1 MSFKYQKFIVKKP
14 EIRLLEGVSPIL
26 LQFKIWYNLTF
37 ARYRILLHS
46 LVISHSVIDRMNVLD
61 TLRRQ

>member
-1 MSFKYQKFIVKKP
+1 MSFKYQKLIVKKP
-14 EIRLLEGVSPIL
+14 EIRLLESVSPIL

-37 ARYRILLHS
+37 ARYRILLHG